1 MRLPTASVPFVLQT
15 IAILSILSS
24 STLAFAPDRS
34 TTAAAASASRLW
46 SSTVLP
52 DATAASTAEQLTS
65 SRRITIRKTPP
76 PPPSSSSSSF
86 DDTPQSR
93 RVADGSPLSMP
104 FDDLASELGRDGELA
119 AKLVWDCY
127 QIGIDALQLFGGR
140 ISLDW
145 HDDYESV
152 LNLLPSN
159 AKLSPGA
166 QARMKQLY
174 RRIGVHEN
182 GNNNADTTYESR
194 VASLC
199 RVARS
204 AVDGTTKLVLRL
216 ARDGREIETV
226 IDGSTVLVATRA
238 AADDEKAGPGR
249 SLTADE
255 IVAQVVHAQK
265 ICRYVEE
272 LPSLT
277 GAELL
282 AVEGTTKGDSSAD
295 SSIAIAASVLEDKR
309 CFGFDDGR
317 VNVVVVSAE
326 EN

>member
-1 MRLPTASVPFVLQT
+1 
-15 IAILSILSS
+15 
-24 STLAFAPDRS
+24 
-34 TTAAAASASRLW
+34 
-46 SSTVLP
+46 
-52 DATAASTAEQLTS
+52 
-65 SRRITIRKTPP
+65 
-76 PPPSSSSSSF
+76 
-86 DDTPQSR
+86 
-93 RVADGSPLSMP
+93 MP
-104 FDDLASELGRDGELA
+104 FDVLASELGRDGELA

-182 GNNNADTTYESR
+182 GNNADTTYESR

-216 ARDGREIETV
+216 ARDGRETETV

-238 AADDEKAGPGR
+238 AGDEKAGGPGR

-282 AVEGTTKGDSSAD
+282 AVEGTATAKGDSSD